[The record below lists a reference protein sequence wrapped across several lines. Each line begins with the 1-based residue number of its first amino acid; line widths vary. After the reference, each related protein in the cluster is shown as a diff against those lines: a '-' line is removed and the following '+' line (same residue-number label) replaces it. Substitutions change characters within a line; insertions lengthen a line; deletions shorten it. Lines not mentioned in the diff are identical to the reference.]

1 MLAPDSTTL
10 EKSPAVKVSTL
21 VDQLSS
27 AVLEKAAMLGGKK
40 EFSDK
45 ESSDKEGV
53 LVSGKSKNGL
63 ACGSKLV
70 NFLVE
75 RGLIRLITDVSSKPL
90 VVSKKDEYIPIK
102 FDASEMGFDLKILP
116 MK

>member
-40 EFSDK
+40 EFCDK
-45 ESSDKEGV
+45 EYSDKEGV
-53 LVSGKSKNGL
+53 L
-63 ACGSKLV
+63 
-70 NFLVE
+70 F
-75 RGLIRLITDVSSKPL
+75 SS
-90 VVSKKDEYIPIK
+90 EW
-102 FDASEMGFDLKILP
+102 G
-116 MK
+116 

>member
-53 LVSGKSKNGL
+53 
-63 ACGSKLV
+63 
-70 NFLVE
+70 
-75 RGLIRLITDVSSKPL
+75 
-90 VVSKKDEYIPIK
+90 
-102 FDASEMGFDLKILP
+102 
-116 MK
+116 